1 MDVFLCSEYQ
11 RFRYAFVP
19 RQNPSSIPLTFNIA
33 CLRSYSYNTFILCQ
47 KALQSSI
54 KVSLRIDDEGFL
66 SLQLMMPKPAHKE
79 LEGKDF
85 GIIEFKMK
93 PLQDDDEE

>member
-1 MDVFLCSEYQ
+1 MLPSPREFS
-11 RFRYAFVP
+11 AF
-19 RQNPSSIPLTFNIA
+19 PLTYWIH
-33 CLRSYSYNTFILCQ
+33 CSYSYNTFILCQ

-66 SLQLMMPKPAHKE
+66 SLQLMMPKPAYKE

-93 PLQDDDEE
+93 PLQDDDDD

>member
-1 MDVFLCSEYQ
+1 
-11 RFRYAFVP
+11 
-19 RQNPSSIPLTFNIA
+19 
-33 CLRSYSYNTFILCQ
+33 
-47 KALQSSI
+47 
-54 KVSLRIDDEGFL
+54 
-66 SLQLMMPKPAHKE
+66 MMPKPAYKE

>member
-1 MDVFLCSEYQ
+1 MQ
-11 RFRYAFVP
+11 RISALQVCTRS
-19 RQNPSSIPLTFNIA
+19 PSKALPIPLTFSIA
-33 CLRSYSYNTFILCQ
+33 CFCSYSYNTFILCQ

-66 SLQLMMPKPAHKE
+66 SLQLMMPKPAYKE